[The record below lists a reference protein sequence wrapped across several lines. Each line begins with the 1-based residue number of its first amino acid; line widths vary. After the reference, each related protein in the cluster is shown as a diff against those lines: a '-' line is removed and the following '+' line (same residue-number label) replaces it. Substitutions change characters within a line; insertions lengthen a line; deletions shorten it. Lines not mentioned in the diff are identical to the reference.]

1 MIWRSVGI
9 LAGLCTLVLPMRAQT
24 YQWQDIEKLDSGTSI
39 SVVKRAR
46 QGCELVKVTD
56 LELTC
61 DKNIG
66 QTTRRLVYARDQVR
80 EIRLELPER
89 NRLIVGAIA
98 GAAVGGLLGFVAGQ
112 QSSDPEARGY
122 ARAFGI
128 PIGAFVG
135 GAIGRHIH
143 RHGAVVYRK

>member
-1 MIWRSVGI
+1 MIWRWAGVI
-9 LAGLCTLVLPMRAQT
+9 AGLCSLVLPTRAQT
-24 YQWQDIEKLDSGTSI
+24 NQWRDVEKLAPGTPI

-61 DKNIG
+61 DKDIG
-66 QTTRRLVYARDQVR
+66 QVTRRLVFVRDKVR
-80 EIRLELPER
+80 EVRLEMPEH
-89 NRLIVGAIA
+89 NKMIVGAIA
-98 GAAVGGLLGFVAGQ
+98 GAAVGGLLGFLGGQ

-122 ARAFGI
+122 ARAYGI

-135 GAIGRHIH
+135 GAVGSHIH